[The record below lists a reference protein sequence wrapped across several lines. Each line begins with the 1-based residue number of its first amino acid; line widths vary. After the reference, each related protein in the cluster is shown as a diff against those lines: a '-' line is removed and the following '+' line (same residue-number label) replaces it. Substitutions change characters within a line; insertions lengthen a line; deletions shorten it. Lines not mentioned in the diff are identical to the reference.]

1 MKKFITIFL
10 VAITVA
16 SCFPTYDPPTIPSR
30 SRLRNTATYT
40 GVAVQPPV
48 VPPLIADLDVAKEK
62 IRHNEFPSEALLRT
76 EFENILN
83 TAIKN
88 ALEIYGNADVL
99 IGLEYQVKTNDDGV
113 IETVTVTG
121 YPAKYVNFR
130 HPEETVWLN
139 SDYIFSDK

>member
-16 SCFPTYDPPTIPSR
+16 SCFPTYESR

-40 GVAVQPPV
+40 DVAVQTPV

-99 IGLEYQVKTNDDGV
+99 IGLEYQVKTDDDGV